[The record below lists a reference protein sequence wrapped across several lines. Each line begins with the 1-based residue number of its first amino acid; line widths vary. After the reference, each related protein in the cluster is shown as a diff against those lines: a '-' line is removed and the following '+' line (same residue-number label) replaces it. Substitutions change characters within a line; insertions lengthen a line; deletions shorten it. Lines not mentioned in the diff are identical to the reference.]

1 MKKIFINFLFV
12 VILIFIIDKSYSAVQ
27 DKIIANVQN
36 EIITAYDME
45 NEIRTLLI
53 LSGQEISQ
61 KNIDKTKK
69 IALNNLINLK
79 LKEIETSR
87 FNIKLN
93 DKAVDEYLIR
103 LTSNNVPS
111 LKKKFEINNLN
122 YDHYLS
128 KIEYE
133 LKWQSLIFSK
143 YSKNVKIRDEDID
156 KDLKEILSGKINL
169 KDFKLSEIE
178 IILNDENIKSI
189 DEIKNVILSSN
200 FKEAAKNYKQC
211 IEINYSGWDG

>member
-1 MKKIFINFLFV
+1 MKKIFLNFLFV
-12 VILIFIIDKSYSAVQ
+12 VIMIFNIDRSYSAVQ

-45 NEIRTLLI
+45 NEIRTLLV

-79 LKEIETSR
+79 LKENETSR

-103 LTSNNVPS
+103 LTSNNVSS

-122 YDHYLS
+122 YYHYIY
-128 KIEYE
+128 KI
-133 LKWQSLIFSK
+133 
-143 YSKNVKIRDEDID
+143 
-156 KDLKEILSGKINL
+156 
-169 KDFKLSEIE
+169 
-178 IILNDENIKSI
+178 
-189 DEIKNVILSSN
+189 
-200 FKEAAKNYKQC
+200 
-211 IEINYSGWDG
+211 

>member
-1 MKKIFINFLFV
+1 M
-12 VILIFIIDKSYSAVQ
+12 
-27 DKIIANVQN
+27 
-36 EIITAYDME
+36 
-45 NEIRTLLI
+45 
-53 LSGQEISQ
+53 
-61 KNIDKTKK
+61 
-69 IALNNLINLK
+69 NNLINLK

-133 LKWQSLIFSK
+133 LKWYKSLIFSK

-178 IILNDENIKSI
+178 IILNDENIEK
-189 DEIKNVILSSN
+189 
-200 FKEAAKNYKQC
+200 Y
-211 IEINYSGWDG
+211 